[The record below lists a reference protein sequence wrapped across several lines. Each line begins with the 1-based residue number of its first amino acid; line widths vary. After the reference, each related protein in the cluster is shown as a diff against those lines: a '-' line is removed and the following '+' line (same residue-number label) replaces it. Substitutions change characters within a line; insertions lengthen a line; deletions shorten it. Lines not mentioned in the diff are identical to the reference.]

1 MNGLA
6 IKVKQ
11 IEALA
16 DELNCLLEP
25 FSELLFRIGINLR
38 DKTLSE
44 RIQIAKLIIEIQSS
58 AQVPK

>member
-1 MNGLA
+1 MSKLA
-6 IKVKQ
+6 MKVKQ
-11 IEALA
+11 IEGLA

-25 FSELLFRIGINLR
+25 FSDLLFRIGINLR

-58 AQVPK
+58 VQVPE